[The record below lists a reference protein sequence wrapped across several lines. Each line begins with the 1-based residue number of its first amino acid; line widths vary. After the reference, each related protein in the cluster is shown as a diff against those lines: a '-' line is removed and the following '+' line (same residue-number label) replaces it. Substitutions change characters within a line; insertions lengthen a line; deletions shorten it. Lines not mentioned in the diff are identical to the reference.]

1 VLARVFRLD
10 AETHQVKAGEEWST
24 SSLQSP
30 DDLEAIYQ
38 KKRGQGQQGF
48 VFNVSETYD
57 LQNRRTQCS

>member
-1 VLARVFRLD
+1 VLARVLRLD
-10 AETHQVKAGEEWST
+10 AETRQVEAGEEWST

-48 VFNVSETYD
+48 VFNVSQTYD